1 MRSLALLSLSA
12 PLLFAASGCATFA
25 TNIAGDFEC
34 RAKGKTSS
42 QNCLPA
48 SRIDADATA
57 ELAHGYAATP
67 AVPRA
72 GVAAGDIARSNERT
86 IRIVFPAHV
95 DDAGI
100 LHEESVAWAVADKPD
115 WAARLRRKTVDNAS
129 GFARSVARAMQ
140 AAQAVSPVAASVSG
154 APEQMPQD
162 TVISK
167 DPFSIASP
175 LALPSTAREAVA
187 GASAPAVEGFDM
199 SAPLPHVRT
208 PRHPDTEEAPVYPSA
223 EAIDAARFAKEPE

>member
-1 MRSLALLSLSA
+1 MRPLPLLSLAA
-12 PLLFAASGCATFA
+12 PLLLATSGCATFA

-34 RAKGKTSS
+34 RAKEKSTS

-48 SRIDADATA
+48 SRIDADATT
-57 ELAHGYAATP
+57 ELVNGIQHSSVA
-67 AVPRA
+67 PRA
-72 GVAAGDIARSNERT
+72 GVAAGDISRSKERT

-95 DDAGI
+95 DEAGI
-100 LHEESVAWAVADKPD
+100 LHEAAVAWAVIDRTD
-115 WAARLRRKTVDNAS
+115 WAARLRRKAEDGTSAY
-129 GFARSVARAMQ
+129 ARSVARALK
-140 AAQAVSPVAASVSG
+140 AAQALPSVAAPASEEARRAS
-154 APEQMPQD
+154 PD
-162 TVISK
+162 TSFSE

-208 PRHPDTEEAPVYPSA
+208 PRHPDSKEAPVYPSA
-223 EAIDAARFAKEPE
+223 EAIDAARSAKEPE

>member
-1 MRSLALLSLSA
+1 MRSLALLTLSA
-12 PLLFAASGCATFA
+12 PLLLALSGCATFA

-34 RAKGKTSS
+34 RAKGKASS

-57 ELAHGYAATP
+57 EVANGYAATP
-67 AVPRA
+67 AAARA
-72 GVAAGDIARSNERT
+72 GVAAGDTARSHERT

-115 WAARLRRKTVDNAS
+115 WAARLRRKTDEGAT
-129 GFARSVARAMQ
+129 GFARSVARAMK
-140 AAQAVSPVAASVSG
+140 AAQQRTDTPVA
-154 APEQMPQD
+154 QD
-162 TVISK
+162 GDKATDATEAQPTH

-175 LALPSTAREAVA
+175 LALPSTAREVVA

-208 PRHPDTEEAPVYPSA
+208 PRHPDNESAPVYPSA
-223 EAIDAARFAKEPE
+223 GAIDAARSAKEPE